1 METVKRKIKLTNKKE
16 RAILS
21 DTLPYETPP
30 TFSNEVL
37 YQTLLKL
44 NIEIIGSKVSWNYI
58 DRQHDLIIS
67 VIFNFNYSE
76 VENLDISD
84 SRTKTMNDVKSF
96 SSIPFDYKIKKG
108 SDSFRNLS
116 LIHPKN
122 QVTYC
127 SFYEK
132 YKNLIIYLCNIDSF
146 SIRKPKKV
154 ASSVVFKESISCTIN
169 SMVSIIETGEYTEN
183 FKSYFVYKDFSNIH
197 KFFESDI
204 YHQCEKNYNN
214 MAKIDISHCFNSIY
228 THSIAWAIFGK
239 IATKNVL
246 SGFISGSLNNSFADD
261 FDKLIQDSNYK
272 ETNGIPVGSEVSR
285 IFAEIILQRIDNNVI
300 SALTEKNI
308 IHKHDYTIF
317 RYVDDYFIFY
327 NNESTYKV
335 IVDAIQYELHE
346 YKLSLNKSKEII
358 YNKPIITEI
367 TIAKKQITSLFEDK
381 LKYITEIAEDEK
393 LIGRI
398 KINSRS
404 LIIDFK
410 SILKNS
416 GVDYENIM
424 NYSLAIIE
432 RKLKVIIETHNK
444 ISNQHENK
452 NSLSEAFSSIIQ
464 FTFFIYSVSPKVNST
479 IKLCRILNL
488 IIQFTKSKNISIDEM
503 HILHREIY
511 ENIVF
516 ILEKNKANSY
526 NQVETLY
533 LLISLSELG
542 KYYRISEG
550 LVQQIFGISTNG
562 CDAEFRYNLNYFSLT
577 VLLFYIKNIKRY
589 DDTRNI
595 IEDYIKN
602 KLHSSE
608 VIVSQSSELLLLA
621 FDTISCPYVSDSVKT
636 SALQSLGITDLLLQD
651 DFKRF
656 TMHWFTKWDGFDL
669 GHELDRKRSLEVY

>member
-37 YQTLLKL
+37 YKTLLKL

-58 DRQHDLIIS
+58 DRQHDLVIS
-67 VIFNFNYSE
+67 LIFNFNYSE
-76 VENLDISD
+76 VESLVISG

-122 QVTYC
+122 QITYC

-146 SIRKPKKV
+146 SIRKPEKV
-154 ASSVVFKESISCTIN
+154 ASSVVFKESSSCTID

-214 MAKIDISHCFNSIY
+214 MAKIDISQCFNSIY

-246 SGFISGSLNNSFADD
+246 SGFIPGSLNNSFADD

-285 IFAEIILQRIDNNVI
+285 VFAEIILQRIDNNVI
-300 SALTEKNI
+300 SALTEKDI
-308 IHKHDYTIF
+308 IHKRDYTIF

-327 NNESTYKV
+327 NDESTYKT
-335 IVDAIQYELHE
+335 IIDAIQYELHE
-346 YKLSLNKSKEII
+346 YKLSLNNSKEII

-381 LKYITEIAEDEK
+381 LKYKTETNEDEQ
-393 LIGRI
+393 LIGNI

-432 RKLKVIIETHNK
+432 RKLKAILETHNK
-444 ISNQHENK
+444 LANSNE
-452 NSLSEAFSSIIQ
+452 NSLSEALSSIIK

-488 IIQFTKSKNISIDEM
+488 IIQFTKSKSISVDEM
-503 HILHREIY
+503 HILHGEIY

-516 ILEKNKANSY
+516 ILNKNKANSY
-526 NQVETLY
+526 NQVEALY
-533 LLISLSELG
+533 LIISLSELG

-550 LVQQIFGISTNG
+550 LIQKIFGIRKDGS
-562 CDAEFRYNLNYFSLT
+562 DFEFTYELNYFSLT
-577 VLLFYIKNIKRY
+577 TLIFYIKNIKRY
-589 DDTRNI
+589 DDTRTL
-595 IEDYIKN
+595 IEEYIKE
-602 KLHSSE
+602 KLNSSD
-608 VIVSQSSELLLLA
+608 VIANQSSELLLLA
-621 FDTISCPYVSDSVKT
+621 FDIISCPYVSDSTKT
-636 SALQSLGITDLLLQD
+636 AAFQCLGINDISLQNE
-651 DFKRF
+651 FKSF
-656 TMHWFTKWDGFDL
+656 TKHWFTKWDGFVL